1 VRGCYYDPGT
11 GLGIFGMVPL
21 ITGSE
26 AGTDPDARL
35 GLRYSTATTS
45 LGVIVNPFSD
55 TVSQIWAVRAHIVF
69 A

>member
-1 VRGCYYDPGT
+1 MRGCYYDPGT